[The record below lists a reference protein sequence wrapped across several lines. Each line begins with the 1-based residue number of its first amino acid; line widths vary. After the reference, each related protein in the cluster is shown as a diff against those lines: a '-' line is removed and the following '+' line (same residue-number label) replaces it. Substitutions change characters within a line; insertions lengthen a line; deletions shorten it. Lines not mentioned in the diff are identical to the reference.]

1 MHVDA
6 GVDDRG
12 CCWRRCRTR
21 CGRRCLPRGSRCD
34 GRRCRRRCRRFG
46 AAALR
51 FQRLVVVLIYVAAR
65 WRILFGE
72 TLRRHRTAAWRLRC
86 LSATRSIVIF
96 VTWCGAV
103 GRCAVLVAGTV
114 ECQVEYLRHFSVAP
128 SECRAVP
135 APQPNVRACTGFLTG
150 FSDGKAG
157 SYAVSAGP
165 YMSLYAYGAILGSQK
180 KELFLFFEPCAL

>member
-135 APQPNVRACTGFLTG
+135 APQPNVRACTGFSHG
-150 FSDGKAG
+150 FFRRQSRQLCCSSWSVHVLVRIWSDFRK
-157 SYAVSAGP
+157 P
-165 YMSLYAYGAILGSQK
+165 K
-180 KELFLFFEPCAL
+180 KGTVPFF